1 MSSTIIRIQLTAAQ
15 ASPIE
20 KEAGQV
26 EAAAR
31 RPSLGKMHRPP
42 LRRRWSRA
50 QPQEQEPLPMP
61 LLMCPNCNE
70 GMQEVRRNEVQI
82 DVCPKCRGV
91 WLDRGELEKLLH
103 TAREVET
110 DYERERESWG
120 RQPAGY
126 QPQHHRSGHEPHGQY
141 RKKRKFSDMFDIFD

>member
-1 MSSTIIRIQLTAAQ
+1 
-15 ASPIE
+15 
-20 KEAGQV
+20 
-26 EAAAR
+26 
-31 RPSLGKMHRPP
+31 
-42 LRRRWSRA
+42 
-50 QPQEQEPLPMP
+50 MP

-103 TAREVET
+103 TAREVEA
-110 DYERERESWG
+110 DYERERESWS

-126 QPQHHRSGHEPHGQY
+126 QPQHHSSGHGHHGQY